1 MAKYEFLIDGDPIE
15 SSVEKQGEGFRVTVG
30 EKTFDILPSGPG
42 LYTTMI
48 GGVRKTIGAVANKDT
63 VYVDIDSVLF
73 ELKEPSEDAFGGG
86 AGDAGGAKD
95 KVFAPMPGKIVKYM
109 VAVGDAVEKKQQVVI
124 VEAMKMENPV
134 LARAAGT
141 VKAINFAV
149 GDQVDTETPLL
160 ELDIPEEG

>member
-15 SSVEKQGEGFRVTVG
+15 SSVEKQGEAFRVTVG

-48 GGVRKTIGAVANKDT
+48 GGVRKTIGAMANKDT

-73 ELKEPSEDAFGGG
+73 ELQEPSEDEYGEG
-86 AGDAGGAKD
+86 AGDSGGDKD
-95 KVFAPMPGKIVKYM
+95 KVFAPMPGKIVKYL
-109 VAVGDAVEKKQQVVI
+109 VEVGQEVELKQQVVI

-141 VKAINFAV
+141 VKAINFAE

>member
-1 MAKYEFLIDGDPIE
+1 MAKYEFLIDEETIE
-15 SSVEKQGEGFRVTVG
+15 STSEIHGDGFRVTVG
-30 EKTFDILPSGPG
+30 EKTFDIQPAGPG
-42 LYTTMI
+42 LYSTI
-48 GGVRKTIGAVANKDT
+48 VNGIKKTIGAVANKDT

-73 ELKEPSEDAFGGG
+73 ELQEPSEDQFGGG

-109 VAVGDAVEKKQQVVI
+109 VAVGDTVEKKQQVVI

-141 VKAINFAV
+141 VKAINFAE
-149 GDQVDTETPLL
+149 GDQVDTETPLV
-160 ELDIPEEG
+160 ELDLPEEG